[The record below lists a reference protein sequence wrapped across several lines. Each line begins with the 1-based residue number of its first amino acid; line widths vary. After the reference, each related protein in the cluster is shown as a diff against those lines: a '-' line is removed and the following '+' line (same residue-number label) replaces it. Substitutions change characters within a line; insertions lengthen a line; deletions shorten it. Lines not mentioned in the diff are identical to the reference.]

1 MRPSPLTLLACC
13 IATSPCWAN
22 ERVLTFRM
30 IDLYAVNDQR
40 GAEHLVGVAIGDGG
54 RLVQRDHLVH
64 QLPDGR
70 YAGTCTYVFDDG
82 STVTSEFTLV
92 QDGLDYSG
100 DYKVLSGTGA
110 LAGGQGVG
118 RLRTMKGFE
127 GASSSTGVYEVQFK
141 VAAPGL

>member
-1 MRPSPLTLLACC
+1 
-13 IATSPCWAN
+13 
-22 ERVLTFRM
+22 M

>member
-1 MRPSPLTLLACC
+1 
-13 IATSPCWAN
+13 
-22 ERVLTFRM
+22 M
-30 IDLYAVNDQR
+30 IDLYTVSDQR
-40 GAEHLVGVAIGDGG
+40 GAEHLLGIAIGDGG
-54 RLVQRDHLVH
+54 RLVQKDHLVH

-82 STVTSEFTLV
+82 STVTAEFTLV
-92 QDGLDYSG
+92 QNGLDYSA